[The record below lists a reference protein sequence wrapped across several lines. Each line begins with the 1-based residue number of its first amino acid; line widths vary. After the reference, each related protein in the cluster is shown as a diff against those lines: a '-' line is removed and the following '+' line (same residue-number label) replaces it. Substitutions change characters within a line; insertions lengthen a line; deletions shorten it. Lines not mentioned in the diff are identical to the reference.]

1 MTIELNQEQ
10 ELALQRLIEAGRYD
24 TPQDFIDEALADAYS
39 YTEAFAEIAR
49 EKLAVSREDVEA
61 GRVVTI
67 PQGKLGEMLDR
78 HRSGTLEPRR

>member
-39 YTEAFAEIAR
+39 YTAAFADTAR
-49 EKLAVSREDVEA
+49 EKLAASREDVEA
-61 GRVVTI
+61 GRVVSV
-67 PQGKLGEMLDR
+67 PQGKLGETLDR